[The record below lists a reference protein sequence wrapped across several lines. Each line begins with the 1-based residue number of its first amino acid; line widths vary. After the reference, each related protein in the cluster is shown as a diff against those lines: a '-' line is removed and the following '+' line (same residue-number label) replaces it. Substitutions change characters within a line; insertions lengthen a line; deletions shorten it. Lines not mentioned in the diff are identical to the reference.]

1 MLLPWSS
8 FPCAICWEVVEIE
21 PSARSMACNKC
32 ATEYGFY
39 RCARCGAVAQELA
52 GRGRW
57 QCSFCRYQKNRR
69 DPDEEATAAQR
80 AEELADRGVHRGDH
94 DIRLVGGFTLVGG
107 NGFGL
112 APGSVCSVLTLSE
125 ATRVTIEFGE
135 LYDAWAAGPLV
146 ASGMAGAER
155 WKEAIDGIRA
165 TIDYWGEGR
174 TIDYIAPSLAHSPI
188 QRRFWGTLE
197 RASMSP
203 GMARALL
210 DAISCADVR
219 PALAAISAPTL
230 VLHHPDAPAIPSEQ
244 GRYLAEHIAN
254 ARYVDLPGPDH
265 APVGSEMETIA
276 DEIQEFLTGTRAAG
290 RPNRVLVTVLFTDI
304 VESTRRAT
312 ELGDHDWRELLER
325 HDALVRSQLERF
337 GGREVKQTGDGFL
350 ASFDGPT
357 RAIRCARSIGEEARE
372 LGIEIRAGLHSGE
385 CELIG
390 DDLGGVAV
398 HVAAR
403 VGAMARPG
411 EVLVSGTL
419 KDLVMGSGIDLVDRG
434 AHELKG
440 VPGEWRLF
448 AVRDD
453 AGPLRAVATGSQPMP
468 DERLRIADRA
478 TWRVVRQAPGLVRAG
493 ARVLRRR
500 STKD

>member
-1 MLLPWSS
+1 MPPPRTRYAKSGDVNVAFQVLGDGPPDIVFS
-8 FPCAICWEVVEIE
+8 FGWLSHLDYQWADPTFSRFLRRLASLGRLIVFDKRGTGLSDPV
-21 PSARSMACNKC
+21 
-32 ATEYGFY
+32 
-39 RCARCGAVAQELA
+39 GAAPT
-52 GRGRW
+52 
-57 QCSFCRYQKNRR
+57 F
-69 DPDEEATAAQR
+69 EER
-80 AEELADRGVHRGDH
+80 MD
-94 DIRLVGGFTLVGG
+94 DIRAVMDAAGSDRATLIGYSEGGSICALFAATYPERVSSLV
-107 NGFGL
+107 
-112 APGSVCSVLTLSE
+112 
-125 ATRVTIEFGE
+125 

-146 ASGMAGAER
+146 ASGMAGDER
-155 WKEAIDGIRA
+155 WKDAMGAVRA

-174 TIDYIAPSLAHSPI
+174 TIDYVAPSLAGSALH
-188 QRRFWGTLE
+188 RRFWGTFE

-210 DAISCADVR
+210 DAISRADIR
-219 PALAAISAPTL
+219 PALPAISASTL
-230 VLHHPDAPAIPSEQ
+230 VLHHPDAPVIPSEQ

-254 ARYVDLPGPDH
+254 ARYVELPGPDH

-290 RPNRVLVTVLFTDI
+290 RHDRALVTVLFTDI
-304 VESTRRAT
+304 VDSTRRAAT
-312 ELGDHDWRELLER
+312 LGDSGWRELRER
-325 HDALVRSQLERF
+325 HDAVVRSQLERF

-357 RAIRCARSIGEEARE
+357 RAVRCARSIGEEARE

-448 AVRDD
+448 ALRDD
-453 AGPLRAVATGSQPMP
+453 DGPIRTAATEGQPMP
-468 DERLRIADRA
+468 DKRLRLTDRA
-478 TWRVVRQAPGLVRAG
+478 ARRLVRQAPGLVRTG

-500 STKD
+500 STSRD